1 MIKMFHSISRGI
13 VRTATRKPI
22 AQTLKVKDLVE
33 HKPKLQQQQQ
43 EQLQAQPFNKKST
56 VSWTMTKE
64 ERLDRVSWVN
74 K

>member
-1 MIKMFHSISRGI
+1 MFHSISRGI

-22 AQTLKVKDLVE
+22 AKTLKVKDLVE
-33 HKPKLQQQQQ
+33 HKPKLQQQPQPQQ
-43 EQLQAQPFNKKST
+43 HAQPFNKKPR

-64 ERLDRVSWVN
+64 ERMDRVSWVN